1 MENVKTEVSILGPK
15 LFHHDTWRVRIN
27 GEKWDYDHD
36 LDCFINRHHYVVDRV
51 DMPLLVVVA
60 FHQAWNL
67 CDWIKPFSSIA
78 SVPLPAEGLPKP
90 WRYPNIM
97 YGRSRY
103 QGVILLPAYKGGPSF
118 EVSAC
123 RGWRKRKL

>member
-36 LDCFINRHHYVVDRV
+36 LDCFIAKDRHVVDRV

-67 CDWIKPFSSIA
+67 NGWPWQHDFIPWVPMSADHSKPIGRPQIMHDKAKYHACFTL
-78 SVPLPAEGLPKP
+78 PLWED
-90 WRYPNIM
+90 
-97 YGRSRY
+97 
-103 QGVILLPAYKGGPSF
+103 GPDF
-118 EVSAC
+118 EVSCA
-123 RGWRKRKL
+123 KRWGI